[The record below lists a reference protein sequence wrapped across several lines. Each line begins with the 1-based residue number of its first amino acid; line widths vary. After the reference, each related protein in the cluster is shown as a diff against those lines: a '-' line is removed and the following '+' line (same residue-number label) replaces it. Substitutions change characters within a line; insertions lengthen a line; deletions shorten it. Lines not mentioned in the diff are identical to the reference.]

1 MSSSMADVCI
11 FVLTAWRQNIQQR
24 YLRRGTIA
32 FPIASSSTIRVLLRH
47 IHSLCSHTAFWR
59 RYVGKHRGLNYMF
72 GLDSEIT
79 LDAAFVGNETR
90 YINHGDERDEN
101 VVARGVY
108 TRHGLSQQAD

>member
-1 MSSSMADVCI
+1 
-11 FVLTAWRQNIQQR
+11 
-24 YLRRGTIA
+24 
-32 FPIASSSTIRVLLRH
+32 
-47 IHSLCSHTAFWR
+47 
-59 RYVGKHRGLNYMF
+59 MF

-108 TRHGLSQQAD
+108 THHGLSQQAD

>member
-1 MSSSMADVCI
+1 
-11 FVLTAWRQNIQQR
+11 
-24 YLRRGTIA
+24 
-32 FPIASSSTIRVLLRH
+32 
-47 IHSLCSHTAFWR
+47 
-59 RYVGKHRGLNYMF
+59 MF

-108 TRHGLSQQAD
+108 THQGLSQHADWFHLTCSFSSMDQRRT